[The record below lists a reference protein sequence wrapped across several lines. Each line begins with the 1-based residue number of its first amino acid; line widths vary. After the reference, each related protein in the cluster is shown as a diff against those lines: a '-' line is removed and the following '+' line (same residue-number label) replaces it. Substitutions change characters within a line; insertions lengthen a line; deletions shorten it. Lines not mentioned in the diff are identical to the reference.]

1 MSKNLYID
9 LHVIQTLP
17 PSCVNRDDTGSPK
30 TAIYGGVTR
39 ARVSSQSWKRA
50 MRLMFADMYTE
61 EEKGIRTKK
70 IVDLLAKKISE
81 LDSEIQSAEKL
92 AKKVLE
98 AAGIKLT
105 EKNGK
110 AETGALFFISAKQI
124 EKLAELAIAHPDGK
138 FEKEDKKELQE
149 ALKNYPSVD
158 LALFGRM
165 VADEPSLNYDATA
178 QVAHAISTHAV
189 HNEYDYFTAVDDCTS
204 EDNSGAGHLGT
215 VEYSSSTLYR
225 YATVNA
231 AELANYLGG
240 DTPKAVKNFAEAF
253 ITSMPTGKQNT
264 FANRTRPDAVYVT
277 VRRDQ
282 PVNMAC
288 AFEKPITTKGGYVE
302 QSIKALVDYAKE
314 SYEDYVNE
322 PEMAFAVGRELESL
336 ATTMNLT
343 KLLDEL
349 EKQVF
354 IDLEE
359 VTK

>member
-70 IVDLLAKKISE
+70 IVDLIAKKISE

-110 AETGALFFISAKQI
+110 VETGALFFISAKQI
-124 EKLAELAIAHPDGK
+124 EKLAEKAIAHPDGK

-165 VADEPSLNYDATA
+165 VADEPSLNYDAAA

-189 HNEYDYFTAVDDCTS
+189 R
-204 EDNSGAGHLGT
+204 L
-215 VEYSSSTLYR
+215 LY
-225 YATVNA
+225 
-231 AELANYLGG
+231 G
-240 DTPKAVKNFAEAF
+240 
-253 ITSMPTGKQNT
+253 
-264 FANRTRPDAVYVT
+264 
-277 VRRDQ
+277 
-282 PVNMAC
+282 C
-288 AFEKPITTKGGYVE
+288 
-302 QSIKALVDYAKE
+302 
-314 SYEDYVNE
+314 
-322 PEMAFAVGRELESL
+322 
-336 ATTMNLT
+336 
-343 KLLDEL
+343 
-349 EKQVF
+349 
-354 IDLEE
+354 
-359 VTK
+359 

>member
-110 AETGALFFISAKQI
+110 AETGALFFISEKQI

-189 HNEYDYFTAVDDCTS
+189 HNE
-204 EDNSGAGHLGT
+204 
-215 VEYSSSTLYR
+215 
-225 YATVNA
+225 
-231 AELANYLGG
+231 
-240 DTPKAVKNFAEAF
+240 
-253 ITSMPTGKQNT
+253 
-264 FANRTRPDAVYVT
+264 
-277 VRRDQ
+277 
-282 PVNMAC
+282 
-288 AFEKPITTKGGYVE
+288 
-302 QSIKALVDYAKE
+302 
-314 SYEDYVNE
+314 
-322 PEMAFAVGRELESL
+322 
-336 ATTMNLT
+336 
-343 KLLDEL
+343 
-349 EKQVF
+349 
-354 IDLEE
+354 
-359 VTK
+359 

>member
-61 EEKGIRTKK
+61 KEKGIRTKK

-81 LDSEIQSAEKL
+81 LDSEIQSTEKL

-110 AETGALFFISAKQI
+110 VETGALFFISAKQI
-124 EKLAELAIAHPDGK
+124 EKLAEKAIAHPDGK

-158 LALFGRM
+158 LALCGR
-165 VADEPSLNYDATA
+165 
-178 QVAHAISTHAV
+178 
-189 HNEYDYFTAVDDCTS
+189 
-204 EDNSGAGHLGT
+204 
-215 VEYSSSTLYR
+215 
-225 YATVNA
+225 
-231 AELANYLGG
+231 
-240 DTPKAVKNFAEAF
+240 
-253 ITSMPTGKQNT
+253 
-264 FANRTRPDAVYVT
+264 
-277 VRRDQ
+277 
-282 PVNMAC
+282 
-288 AFEKPITTKGGYVE
+288 
-302 QSIKALVDYAKE
+302 
-314 SYEDYVNE
+314 
-322 PEMAFAVGRELESL
+322 
-336 ATTMNLT
+336 
-343 KLLDEL
+343 
-349 EKQVF
+349 
-354 IDLEE
+354 
-359 VTK
+359 

>member
-1 MSKNLYID
+1 
-9 LHVIQTLP
+9 
-17 PSCVNRDDTGSPK
+17 
-30 TAIYGGVTR
+30 
-39 ARVSSQSWKRA
+39 
-50 MRLMFADMYTE
+50 MFADMYTE

-215 VEYSSSTLYR
+215 VEYNSSTLYR

-282 PVNMAC
+282 PVNMAG
-288 AFEKPITTKGGYVE
+288 AFEKPVTTKGGYVE

-349 EKQVF
+349 EKQVLNA
-354 IDLEE
+354 LEE

>member
-110 AETGALFFISAKQI
+110 AELQLYFHGAAEGRKADALKSQSPVAVEMDCRHGIITGDYTCAYSYSYRSIMGNGTVTLLETF
-124 EKLAELAIAHPDGK
+124 E
-138 FEKEDKKELQE
+138 EKEKGLQRIME
-149 ALKNYPSVD
+149 HMAPGAKIEFRPEMLT
-158 LALFGRM
+158 R
-165 VADEPSLNYDATA
+165 
-178 QVAHAISTHAV
+178 
-189 HNEYDYFTAVDDCTS
+189 TAVWQINVY
-204 EDNSGAGHLGT
+204 E
-215 VEYSSSTLYR
+215 
-225 YATVNA
+225 
-231 AELANYLGG
+231 
-240 DTPKAVKNFAEAF
+240 F
-253 ITSMPTGKQNT
+253 TGKE
-264 FANRTRPDAVYVT
+264 R
-277 VRRDQ
+277 
-282 PVNMAC
+282 
-288 AFEKPITTKGGYVE
+288 
-302 QSIKALVDYAKE
+302 KAK
-314 SYEDYVNE
+314 
-322 PEMAFAVGRELESL
+322 
-336 ATTMNLT
+336 
-343 KLLDEL
+343 
-349 EKQVF
+349 
-354 IDLEE
+354 
-359 VTK
+359 